1 MKYESI
7 VLKYLKL
14 KIMIW
19 AKDNNDK
26 IILWAKEN

>member
-19 AKDNNDK
+19 EKDNNDK